1 MGQLSSLC
9 KSIDNNNFVRH
20 RSYRGSG
27 VARRGPET
35 HGKHRRTVNYNPS
48 RLTMADNVLHRF
60 VCLAVTAY
68 NTGDV
73 ALLRQIEGILRAAGY
88 TLVLSRWLH
97 DIP

>member
-1 MGQLSSLC
+1 
-9 KSIDNNNFVRH
+9 
-20 RSYRGSG
+20 
-27 VARRGPET
+27 
-35 HGKHRRTVNYNPS
+35 
-48 RLTMADNVLHRF
+48 MADNVLHRF